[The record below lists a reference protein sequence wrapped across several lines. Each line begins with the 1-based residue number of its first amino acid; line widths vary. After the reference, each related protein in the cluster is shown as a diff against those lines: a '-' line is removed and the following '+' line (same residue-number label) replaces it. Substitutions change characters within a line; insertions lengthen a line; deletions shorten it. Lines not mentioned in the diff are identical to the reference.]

1 MRQINS
7 DNYSNKT
14 TFELNLIIH
23 LYINERT
30 FIRLWSVSSIWHVFH
45 YRLIN
50 FFIFFYC
57 VLVLERDEK
66 SVKSRF
72 RLTYFCKATA
82 LKFVFSLTL
91 QLTHTLDAVLCDGD
105 SRPPRSFLIKRTRD
119 IFAIRFHLHLQL
131 QRKLLRGK

>member
-1 MRQINS
+1 M
-7 DNYSNKT
+7 
-14 TFELNLIIH
+14 IIH

-30 FIRLWSVSSIWHVFH
+30 FIRLWPVSSIWHVLH

-57 VLVLERDEK
+57 VLILERDEK

-105 SRPPRSFLIKRTRD
+105 SRPPRSFLINAQETRLPSAS
-119 IFAIRFHLHLQL
+119 IYICSYKESYSEANKPRHTWLSS
-131 QRKLLRGK
+131 RLLLLGFR